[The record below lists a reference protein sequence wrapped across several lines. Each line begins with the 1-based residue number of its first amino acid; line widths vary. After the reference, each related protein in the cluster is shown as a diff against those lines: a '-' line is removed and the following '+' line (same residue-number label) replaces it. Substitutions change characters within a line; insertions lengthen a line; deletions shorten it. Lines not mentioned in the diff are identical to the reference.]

1 MSSSLSNFDF
11 AEEFRQRTKVFALRI
26 MKLVDR
32 LPGAPSCRVTGMQ
45 LVRSGTSVAANYRA
59 ACRARSEREF
69 IAKLHIA
76 LEEADESVLWLE
88 LLDES
93 GHFPEGKL
101 DDLLA
106 EARAIMSILG
116 KAEKTAR
123 DKQKRAVFQ
132 SAKKPENQTETQ

>member
-1 MSSSLSNFDF
+1 MPNAISNFDF
-11 AEEFRQRTKVFALRI
+11 AEEFRQRTKEFALRI

-32 LPGAPSCRVTGMQ
+32 LPTQPSCRAAGSQ
-45 LVRSGTSVAANYRA
+45 LVRSATSVAANYRA

-69 IAKLHIA
+69 NAKLHIA

-88 LLDES
+88 LLSEG
-93 GHFPEGKL
+93 GHLAAHKL

-123 DKQKRAVFQ
+123 EKRRKAED
-132 SAKKPENQTETQ
+132 SKE

>member
-1 MSSSLSNFDF
+1 MPNTLSNFDF
-11 AEEFRQRTKVFALRI
+11 GGEFRQRTKSFAARI

-32 LPGAPSCRVTGMQ
+32 LPTAPSCRTAGMQ
-45 LVRSGTSVAANYRA
+45 LVRSGSSVAANYRA

-69 IAKLHIA
+69 VAKLHNA

-88 LLDES
+88 LLNE
-93 GHFPEGKL
+93 GGNIAEGKL
-101 DDLLA
+101 DELLV

-123 DKQKRAVFQ
+123 EKL
-132 SAKKPENQTETQ
+132 KKVTNKSQNPPE

>member
-1 MSSSLSNFDF
+1 MPNSLSNFDF

-32 LPGAPSCRVTGMQ
+32 LPSAPSCRVAGMQ
-45 LVRSGTSVAANYRA
+45 LVRSGSSVAANYRA

-69 IAKLHIA
+69 VAKLHIT

-88 LLDES
+88 LLSEG
-93 GHFPEGKL
+93 GHLPEGRL
-101 DDLLA
+101 DDLLT

-123 DKQKRAVFQ
+123 DKQKKANGQ
-132 SAKKPENQTETQ
+132 SSKQQEGRKAD

>member
-1 MSSSLSNFDF
+1 MPNNLSNFDF
-11 AEEFRQRTKVFALRI
+11 AEEFRQRTKTFALRI

-32 LPGAPSCRVTGMQ
+32 LPTAPFCRTAGMQ

-69 IAKLHIA
+69 LAKLHIA

-88 LLDES
+88 LLSEG
-93 GHFPEGKL
+93 GHLPEGRL
-101 DDLLA
+101 DELLT
-106 EARAIMSILG
+106 EARAVMSILG

-123 DKQKRAVFQ
+123 DKQRKA
-132 SAKKPENQTETQ
+132 SG

>member
-1 MSSSLSNFDF
+1 MPNSLSNFDF

-32 LPGAPSCRVTGMQ
+32 LPSAPSCRVAGMQ
-45 LVRSGTSVAANYRA
+45 LVRAGSSVAANYRA
-59 ACRARSEREF
+59 ACRGRSEREF
-69 IAKLHIA
+69 VAKLHIA

-88 LLDES
+88 LLSEA
-93 GHFPEGKL
+93 GHLPEGKL
-101 DDLLA
+101 DDLLT

-123 DKQKRAVFQ
+123 EKQKKSVSQ
-132 SAKKPENQTETQ
+132 SGDKREVKRPE